1 MKKQWLTISI
11 LSVLAIAIGLSG
23 SYFYKSKAKNVVNQE
38 NTTGELTATVA
49 ETGNIKNGDVFGSAD
64 ASAFKDSA
72 QGYLEIG
79 GLNEEGSHK
88 LLRTGG
94 SSQTVYLT
102 SSVTDLDKFNG
113 MEVKVWGETQAGNK
127 VGWLMDVGRVEI
139 INIKG
144 IAPEE

>member
-38 NTTGELTATVA
+38 STTGELTATVA

>member
-38 NTTGELTATVA
+38 STTGELTATVA

-144 IAPEE
+144 VAPEE

>member
-11 LSVLAIAIGLSG
+11 LSILAIAIGLSG

-38 NTTGELTATVA
+38 GATGELTATVA
-49 ETGNIKNGDVFGSAD
+49 ETGNIKNGDVFGSTD

-94 SSQTVYLT
+94 NSQTVYLT

-139 INIKG
+139 VNVKG
-144 IAPEE
+144 VVPEE

>member
-144 IAPEE
+144 VAPEE

>member
-38 NTTGELTATVA
+38 SATGELTATVA